1 MSMICAS
8 SPHYLGPNNFICTTF
23 WAMSVPIISHH
34 LSKQRIHLSF
44 WNYMH
49 TGEINWRKYWFMLSQ
64 FLWYKE
70 KIWLKFQIIWVCI
83 CDVSMIIFHLSVFGF
98 FVSSLSIPLLCSF
111 NIFQIKSS
119 TLCLA
124 PFYPIIWGYFSE
136 LLWIKQKYWYI
147 HKFVLKEEQLKT
159 NSPELPT
166 PSAWWFRHL

>member
-1 MSMICAS
+1 MICAP

-34 LSKQRIHLSF
+34 LSKQRTHFSF

-49 TGEINWRKYWFMLSQ
+49 TGETNWRKCWFMLPQ

-83 CDVSMIIFHLSVFGF
+83 CDVSMIIFHLS
-98 FVSSLSIPLLCSF
+98 LWLLCFIILNSF
-111 NIFQIKSS
+111 TLLIFQIKSS

-124 PFYPIIWGYFSE
+124 PFIQSFEDIFQNCYG
-136 LLWIKQKYWYI
+136 
-147 HKFVLKEEQLKT
+147 
-159 NSPELPT
+159 
-166 PSAWWFRHL
+166 